1 MHFSSRQCFGSI
13 FTFPAWEVKSILIL
27 DFRFWILDWPFGRI
41 GFVQRSVQN
50 LKSKIQNRTML
61 LYVLIGLC
69 LSLAGVAGLQLMY
82 MFYLDR
88 LDRHRKRHV
97 HQLEAE
103 CRRLTN
109 LLAEAER
116 ELKIKTELIS
126 VAYPEFEDEEAWADV
141 IEDR

>member
-1 MHFSSRQCFGSI
+1 
-13 FTFPAWEVKSILIL
+13 
-27 DFRFWILDWPFGRI
+27 
-41 GFVQRSVQN
+41 
-50 LKSKIQNRTML
+50 ML

-88 LDRHRKRHV
+88 LDKSRKKHV
-97 HQLEAE
+97 HQLEVE

-116 ELKIKTELIS
+116 ELKIKTELVA